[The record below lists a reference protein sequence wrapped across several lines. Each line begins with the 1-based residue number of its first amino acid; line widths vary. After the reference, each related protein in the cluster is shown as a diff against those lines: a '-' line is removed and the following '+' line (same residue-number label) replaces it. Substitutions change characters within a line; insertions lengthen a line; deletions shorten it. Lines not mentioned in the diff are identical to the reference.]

1 MTIKSIQFI
10 FKILISVLEEFME
23 LKEML
28 EYRIFEV
35 GNYYL
40 SMYKILMLLLIIIGV
55 RTFLWFIKKAMSSK
69 WNFKRRDP
77 GNQYAIY
84 QIISYLVWIVAFVFA
99 LETLGV
105 KVTILIAG
113 SAALLVGVGL
123 GLQQTFNDIVSGAIL
138 LVEGST
144 KVGDVLDIDGQVV
157 ILQKIGLRA
166 SKVINRDDIVIFI
179 PNSMIVTNKVIN
191 WSHQLQETRFKVS
204 VGVAYGS
211 NIDLVLRL
219 LEESAAEHPVCSKTR
234 PPDARFIEFG
244 DSSLNFIVLFWSKE
258 MFTIDKSLSDI
269 RRNIDRKF
277 RENGITIPF
286 PQRDLHIKSSN
297 VQL

>member
-1 MTIKSIQFI
+1 M
-10 FKILISVLEEFME
+10 
-23 LKEML
+23 KEIL
-28 EYRIFEV
+28 EYKIFEI
-35 GNYYL
+35 GTYSL
-40 SMYKILMLLLIIIGV
+40 SAYKILLLILIIIGV
-55 RTFLWFIKKAMSSK
+55 RLLLWFIKKAMVAK
-69 WNFKRRDP
+69 WSFKRRDL

-84 QIISYLVWIVAFVFA
+84 QIISYLVWILAFVFG
-99 LETLGV
+99 LEILGV
-105 KVTILIAG
+105 QVTILVAG

-138 LVEGST
+138 LIEGST
-144 KVGDVLDIDGQVV
+144 KIDDVLDIDGQVV
-157 ILQKIGLRA
+157 ILKKIGLRA

-211 NIDLVLRL
+211 DIDLVIRL

-234 PPDARFIEFG
+234 PPEARFLEFG
-244 DSSLNFIVLFWSKE
+244 DSSLNFIVLFWSTE

-269 RRNIDRKF
+269 RRTIDRKF
-277 RENGITIPF
+277 REQGITIPF

-297 VQL
+297 VNLTPR